1 LILNLLQLIASTF
14 WLVRGV
20 GNAAHDY
27 LRATDLTLNPR
38 VAAEV
43 TGAFSTLMVRKPE
56 AMIPMQG

>member
-1 LILNLLQLIASTF
+1 MASTF

-56 AMIPMQG
+56 DMIPMQG